1 MKSCFYEGT
10 VVHRRLTPVV
20 RAFPF
25 RLFMTYVDLSEIE
38 TVFGRRGL
46 WSTKFPAVARFRR
59 RDYLGEPRESLD
71 ESVRRLVAERTGR
84 RPEGP
89 IRLLTNFRTCG
100 FTMNPVSF
108 YYCFD
113 AADRNVET
121 LVAEVRNTP
130 WGETHCYVVDCS
142 SRCDSA
148 DELPESTK
156 QMHVSPFLEM
166 GMKYRWRLATPGEG
180 LTLGIE
186 NRTDEDVPFRVDL
199 ALKQVPIT
207 TRSRLRMLVRYPLL
221 TWFIFLRIYLEAW
234 RVWRLGVPFV
244 PHPRH
249 RSVSVPADSIDTGEK
264 LSA

>member
-10 VVHRRLTPVV
+10 VVHRRLTPIV

-25 RLFMTYVDLSEIE
+25 RLFMTYVDLSEIDE
-38 TVFGRRGL
+38 VFGRRGL

-59 RDYLGEPRESLD
+59 RDYFGDPCEPLE

-84 RPEGP
+84 RPDGP
-89 IRLLTNFRTCG
+89 IRLLTNFRVFG

-113 AADRNVET
+113 ATDTDVET

-130 WGETHCYVVDCS
+130 WGETHCYVIDCAKNG
-142 SRCDSA
+142 DPVA
-148 DELPESTK
+148 EQPECVK

-166 GMKYRWRLATPGEG
+166 GMTYRWRIGAPAER
-180 LTLGIE
+180 LTLGID
-186 NRTDEDVPFRVDL
+186 NRTEHAVPFRVDL
-199 ALKQVPIT
+199 ALARVPIT
-207 TRSRLRMLVRYPLL
+207 ARSRLRMLVRYPLL
-221 TWFIFLRIYLEAW
+221 TWIIFLRIYFEAW
-234 RVWRLGVPFV
+234 RAWRLGVPFV
-244 PHPRH
+244 PHPQH
-249 RSVSVPADSIDTGEK
+249 RPEFNSTDSIDTGEK

>member
-1 MKSCFYEGT
+1 M
-10 VVHRRLTPVV
+10 HRRLTPVV

-25 RLFMTYVDLSEIE
+25 RLFMTYVDLCEIDS
-38 TVFGRRGL
+38 VFGRRGI
-46 WSTKFPAVARFRR
+46 WSTKFPAAARFRR
-59 RDYLGEPRESLD
+59 CDYLGDPSEPLD
-71 ESVRRLVAERTGR
+71 EAVRRLVEERVGR

-89 IRLLTNFRTCG
+89 IRLLTNFRTFG

-113 AADRNVET
+113 EADRNVET

-142 SRCDSA
+142 SHYESAGCDSA
-148 DELPESTK
+148 DELPECAK
-156 QMHVSPFLEM
+156 HMHVSPFLEM
-166 GMKYRWRLATPGEG
+166 GMTYRWRIAAPAER

-186 NRTDEDVPFRVDL
+186 NRTEDGVPFRVEL
-199 ALKQVPIT
+199 ALERVPIT
-207 TRSRLRMLVRYPLL
+207 ARSRLRMLVRYPLL
-221 TWFIFLRIYLEAW
+221 TWRIFLRIYLEAW
-234 RVWRLGVPFV
+234 RLWRLGVPFV

-249 RSVSVPADSIDTGEK
+249 RPALNPTDSIDTGEK